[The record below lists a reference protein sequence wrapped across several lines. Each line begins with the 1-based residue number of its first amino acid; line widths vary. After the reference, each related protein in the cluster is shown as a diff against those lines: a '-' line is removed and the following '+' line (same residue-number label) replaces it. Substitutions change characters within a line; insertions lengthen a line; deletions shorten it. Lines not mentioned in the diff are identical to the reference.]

1 EWAVPGKETRKASV
15 GGEIGVHDDFY
26 SCNTKWMSDD
36 GASVVAPADIDQQ
49 PSEEV
54 QRLAVKAFQLLD
66 CAGMAR
72 VDTFLTKTGEVIIN
86 EVNTLPG
93 FTRISMYPK
102 LWQASGLS
110 YSDLITELIELA
122 KARHQMDSSIK
133 TSAF

>member
-1 EWAVPGKETRKASV
+1 SV
-15 GGEIGVHDDFY
+15 CGEVVVHDDFY
-26 SCNTKWMSDD
+26 SYNTKYIDDD
-36 GASVVAPADIDQQ
+36 GASIVVPADIDQRS
-49 PSEEV
+49 SEEV
-54 QRLAVKAFQLLD
+54 RRLAVQAFQLLD

-133 TSAF
+133 ASAF